1 MKSQSHTKPIHMQ
14 KKPSK
19 SMKGQRRALEL
30 QEGGGCS
37 AASAQHAH
45 AARRAVSAL
54 QIRLLLAKCFQI
66 LTSSEAASALAV
78 AVSAKALA
86 ASGKLLPAVKA
97 ALACFD
103 AVPTSHFEAALHT

>member
-1 MKSQSHTKPIHMQ
+1 MQ
-14 KKPSK
+14 KKLSK

-37 AASAQHAH
+37 AASAASAQHVH

-54 QIRLLLAKCFQI
+54 RQTRLLPAKCFQI

-78 AVSAKALA
+78 AVFSQALA
-86 ASGKLLPAVKA
+86 ALGKVLPAVKA

>member
-1 MKSQSHTKPIHMQ
+1 
-14 KKPSK
+14 
-19 SMKGQRRALEL
+19 MKGQRRALEL

-37 AASAQHAH
+37 AASAQHVH

-54 QIRLLLAKCFQI
+54 QTRLLLAKCFQI

-78 AVSAKALA
+78 AVSAKPLQHQV
-86 ASGKLLPAVKA
+86 SCFRLSNKA